1 MESNSDFHARKSR
14 FLKITYN
21 LRFTIINQ
29 QQISEIAR
37 IESRFLLAKN
47 AQLKILIRPVC
58 GLLRDRWL
66 LHSVLVWHQWP
77 MTFWI
82 LYGPTQAPSTET
94 QKCTFPH
101 FWNIFEQFW
110 WHIQRA
116 AAESFHTVLISFI
129 SKKSRPPSICGL
141 LARWNALFLH
151 MKYCDLGSQ
160 PKHYQLFFANRFFI
174 AFFVLSCGTLVR
186 KTTMGGPIFVVWGIY
201 SGAKK
206 VSLLGGSTLAPWV
219 IRL

>member
-129 SKKSRPPSICGL
+129 YKKKSSTFDMWPSRPLECTVFAHEVLWFGVSAKTLSTFFRKSIFYRVFRSFL
-141 LARWNALFLH
+141 RNA
-151 MKYCDLGSQ
+151 GSKNNHGW
-160 PKHYQLFFANRFFI
+160 PYIR
-174 AFFVLSCGTLVR
+174 R
-186 KTTMGGPIFVVWGIY
+186 MGDI
-201 SGAKK
+201 
-206 VSLLGGSTLAPWV
+206 
-219 IRL
+219 